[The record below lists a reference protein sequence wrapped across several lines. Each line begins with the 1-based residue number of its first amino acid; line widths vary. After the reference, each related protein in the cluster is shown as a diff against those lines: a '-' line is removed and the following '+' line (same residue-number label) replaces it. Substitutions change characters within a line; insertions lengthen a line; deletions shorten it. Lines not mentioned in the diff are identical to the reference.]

1 MLSRQIE
8 VEEVRPG
15 VIIHTVSILVRLY
28 YPQNDARGVSYED
41 HGHIKRHQ
49 SY

>member
-8 VEEVRPG
+8 VAEVRPG
-15 VIIHTVSILVRLY
+15 VIIHTVSILIRLS
-28 YPQNDARGVSYED
+28 YPQNDARVVSFED

-49 SY
+49 